1 MLSSNNGG
9 RSRIGYSVRS
19 SCAKDVLATH
29 STGHAGHNAPEPSD
43 HRTLGI
49 VWLEGDIVMT
59 KEMSRDTTVLED
71 MVINLERKKTR
82 AMVMQERHH
91 QDGNRDAEIL
101 WLKETERLD
110 NLINKAKAII
120 KRNK

>member
-1 MLSSNNGG
+1 
-9 RSRIGYSVRS
+9 
-19 SCAKDVLATH
+19 
-29 STGHAGHNAPEPSD
+29 
-43 HRTLGI
+43 
-49 VWLEGDIVMT
+49 MT

-120 KRNK
+120 KRNKGVKND